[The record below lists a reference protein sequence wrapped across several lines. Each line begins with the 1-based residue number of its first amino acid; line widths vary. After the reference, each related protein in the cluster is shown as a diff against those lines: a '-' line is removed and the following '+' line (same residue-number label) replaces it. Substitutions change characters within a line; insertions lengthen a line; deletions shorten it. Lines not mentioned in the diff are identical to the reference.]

1 MTSTTQTAEKY
12 LSIIH
17 EFGLVSSTKTARSHF
32 EDLFEGIE
40 LDKKRMLDIGGGSG
54 VFSFYAANM
63 GAAEVVCL
71 EPEAQGSTWAFT
83 RAFDRIRSEYPDAP
97 VRLDTRTIQ
106 EYSSSENFDVVLM
119 RASINHIDEDACIR
133 LLDDK
138 QAWERYKH
146 VFTRIG
152 TLVAPG
158 GKLVITDC
166 TRRNFFAMLGLKN
179 PLCPAVEWHKH
190 HPPDVWVRLLAEAGF
205 SDPRI
210 SWEPLYRLRKPGR
223 LLLRNKAAAYFL
235 KSIFRLE
242 MTKA

>member
-1 MTSTTQTAEKY
+1 MTHTTQKVEKY
-12 LSIIH
+12 FSVVH
-17 EFGLVSSTKTARSHF
+17 GFGLVSSPETARSQF
-32 EDLFEGIE
+32 EDLFEGID

-54 VFSFYAANM
+54 ICSFYAANK

-71 EPEAQGSTWAFT
+71 EPEAHGSTWVFT

-106 EYSSSENFDVVLM
+106 EYSSSDTFDVVLM

-133 LLDDK
+133 LLNDK
-138 QAWERYKH
+138 KAWERYKQ

-152 TLVAPG
+152 AQVAPG
-158 GKLVITDC
+158 GKLVISDC
-166 TRRNFFAMLGLKN
+166 TRRNFFPLVGLKN
-179 PLCPAVEWHKH
+179 PLCPAIEWHKH
-190 HPPDVWVRLLAEAGF
+190 HTPEVWARLLAEAGF
-205 SDPRI
+205 RDPKV
-210 SWEPLYRLRKPGR
+210 SWEPLYRLGKPGR

-235 KSIFRLE
+235 KGMFRLE